1 MHQLNLLRFHSNEA
15 VTLLVSPPHG
25 FSSGSMGRLDIYRE
39 QCKHKLCDIETQKE
53 TDNVYVTLFRGLS
66 VCQYV
71 VVRHSECHA
80 KHTQP
85 CEVCAALCCVAA
97 RIL

>member
-1 MHQLNLLRFHSNEA
+1 MDLWGGWIYIENS
-15 VTLLVSPPHG
+15 VSVN
-25 FSSGSMGRLDIYRE
+25 
-39 QCKHKLCDIETQKE
+39 LCDIETQKE